1 LRSSGARISRETA
14 VQDSHALDGICF
26 TISASVLRALMR
38 RGSLQA
44 RSVNLRNVDL
54 RELRAFRTILLMKPP
69 CRGTRRRARF
79 SQVFI
84 PAIPWL
90 MVEVG
95 DGEPYPNDR
104 RLGHAI

>member
-1 LRSSGARISRETA
+1 
-14 VQDSHALDGICF
+14 
-26 TISASVLRALMR
+26 MR

-54 RELRAFRTILLMKPP
+54 RELRAFRNTSPRALLA
-69 CRGTRRRARF
+69 GF
-79 SQVFI
+79 Q
-84 PAIPWL
+84 PAIRWL